1 LGAARTAALL
11 LLSGAAI
18 AGGGCGKAS
27 SPSPAEQALERE
39 DLVFVSRALQ
49 SLEGQTNAE
58 VAATRAAWPF
68 VVNGL
73 PKRRTGLYPPQVR
86 AAIEMAARLQLP
98 TLFGEKQATE
108 LTGSASAITGLYRAF
123 TGLTS
128 RGWQMIGAAI
138 YQIEHGQRPSARF
151 ARANVALYIDGLYD
165 GHFGLAQI
173 GKKLLAA
180 YKKLGGE
187 KVFGIALTQAEVN
200 AIADAYSE
208 PRDRL
213 EPHVGV
219 KLGS

>member
-1 LGAARTAALL
+1 VAPLL
-11 LLSGAAI
+11 LAVAAF
-18 AGGGCGKAS
+18 ALAGCGKS

-39 DLVFVSRALQ
+39 DLVFVARALQ

-68 VVNGL
+68 IVNGL
-73 PKRRTGLYPPQVR
+73 PARTSGLYPPQVR
-86 AAIEMAARLQLP
+86 AAIENAERLQLP
-98 TLFGEKQATE
+98 LLFDEKHAAE
-108 LTGSASAITGLYRAF
+108 LTGEAASIAGLYRAF

-151 ARANVALYIDGLYD
+151 ARANTPLYIDGLYD
-165 GHFGLAQI
+165 GHFGLGQL
-173 GKKLLAA
+173 GKKLLAS

-187 KVFGIALTQAEVN
+187 KVFGVALTQAEVN
-200 AIADAYSE
+200 ALANTYSGAS
-208 PRDRL
+208 DRL